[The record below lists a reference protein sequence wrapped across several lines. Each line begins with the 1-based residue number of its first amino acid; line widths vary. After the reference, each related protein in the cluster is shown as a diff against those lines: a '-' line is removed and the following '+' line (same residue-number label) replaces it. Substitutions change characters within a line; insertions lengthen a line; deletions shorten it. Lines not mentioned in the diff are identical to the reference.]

1 MKSIEVPRL
10 TFCASRPVNL
20 LCLSCS
26 FRIMNGL
33 PYSSKVIPCG
43 RACRGI
49 AVIFDDIWKE
59 GSLNLLPITLDFS
72 EWFSKENVRAL
83 LEPVEPRPPS
93 RSRCSRTTANA
104 RSQATL
110 IINYLEQG
118 PGCTRLVGS
127 TKCAIEREGLY
138 YIVRQLVAY
147 KITKEI
153 SPKIPFLGLPLLPS
167 TQPHGTACYVD
178 YALD

>member
-1 MKSIEVPRL
+1 MKSIEVSRL

-26 FRIMNGL
+26 FRIINGL

-49 AVIFDDIWKE
+49 AVIFGDIWKE

-83 LEPVEPRPPS
+83 LAPVEPRPPS

-118 PGCTRLVGS
+118 PGCTRLVYVGS

-138 YIVRQLVAY
+138 YIVRQLAAH
-147 KITKEI
+147 KITKEMC
-153 SPKIPFLGLPLLPS
+153 SRFVVLFLFF
-167 TQPHGTACYVD
+167 VD
-178 YALD
+178 ILE